1 MHRCNNDNIKAYPKT
16 TDPNNNNNKN
26 NVSKQQEQEEP
37 EAKNA
42 NYYS

>member
-16 TDPNNNNNKN
+16 TDPNNNNKN

-37 EAKNA
+37 EAKKC
-42 NYYS
+42 